1 MRDAYLRYLNIAVE
15 RYIIQHAAGKQAL
28 GKAQRHVALRV
39 DDLRADFFQYRALIF
54 ADRFGDDIGHAQTYD
69 IERGEDAGVDFFTD
83 TYDDG
88 VAVLNAGFLQRLAAQ
103 IVRDKCVFGVL
114 AQLAHLCLAAVDDH
128 YVFAS
133 GSQAFGQRRA
143 EASQPDDAVGRG
155 ILMLDKH
162 PMTLDYTTKKIVT
175 IASVLM
181 FSPEV
186 LVLDEPTGGL
196 DEVGRRMLTKIIR
209 MMHDNG
215 HTVVVISHDMDY
227 VAENSSRIIMM
238 AQGEILDDTSPDRA
252 FLNAGMLKRAQVEP
266 PQITQLDLALQGG
279 KAQSAALSV
288 EDFVRKYKS

>member
-155 ILMLDKH
+155 ILIFCH
-162 PMTLDYTTKKIVT
+162 
-175 IASVLM
+175 
-181 FSPEV
+181 
-186 LVLDEPTGGL
+186 
-196 DEVGRRMLTKIIR
+196 
-209 MMHDNG
+209 
-215 HTVVVISHDMDY
+215 
-227 VAENSSRIIMM
+227 
-238 AQGEILDDTSPDRA
+238 A
-252 FLNAGMLKRAQVEP
+252 FLLIQW
-266 PQITQLDLALQGG
+266 
-279 KAQSAALSV
+279 
-288 EDFVRKYKS
+288 